1 MPKQNVNFKTDSA
14 KVKALDRLGESMRRD
29 RTFLLNEAVDQY
41 LAVQEYHLQ
50 EIEKGLA
57 QVRAGK
63 TQDYEAVKSSWMR
76 RLKQ

>member
-1 MPKQNVNFKTDSA
+1 MPKQNVNFKTDST
-14 KVKALDRLGESMRRD
+14 KVKTLDRLGKSMRRD

-57 QVRAGK
+57 AGRGR
-63 TQDYEAVKSSWMR
+63 QDA
-76 RLKQ
+76 RL

>member
-14 KVKALDRLGESMRRD
+14 KVRALDRLGASMRRD

-41 LAVQEYHLQ
+41 LAVQKYHLQ

-63 TQDYEAVKSSWMR
+63 TQDYEAVKASWVG
-76 RLKQ
+76 RLNK

>member
-14 KVKALDRLGESMRRD
+14 KVKALDRLGASMRRD

-41 LAVQEYHLQ
+41 LAVQKYHLQ

-63 TQDYEAVKSSWMR
+63 TQDYEAVKASWVG
-76 RLKQ
+76 RLSK

>member
-1 MPKQNVNFKTDSA
+1 MPKQNVNFKTDTA
-14 KVKALDRLGESMRRD
+14 KVKAIDRLGASMRRD

-41 LAVQEYHLQ
+41 LVVQEYHLQ

-57 QVRAGK
+57 QARAGK

-76 RLKQ
+76 RLSK

>member
-14 KVKALDRLGESMRRD
+14 KVKALDRLGASMRRD

-41 LAVQEYHLQ
+41 LAVQKYHLQ

-63 TQDYEAVKSSWMR
+63 TQDYEAVKASWVG
-76 RLKQ
+76 RLNK

>member
-1 MPKQNVNFKTDSA
+1 MPKQNINFKTDSA
-14 KVKALDRLGESMRRD
+14 KVKALDRLGQSMRRD

-57 QVRAGK
+57 QIRTGK
-63 TQDYEAVKSSWMR
+63 TQDYETVKASWMR
-76 RLKQ
+76 RLKP

>member
-1 MPKQNVNFKTDSA
+1 MSKQNVNFKTDSA

-50 EIEKGLA
+50 EIEKGLV

-63 TQDYEAVKSSWMR
+63 TQDYEAVKDSWMR

>member
-1 MPKQNVNFKTDSA
+1 
-14 KVKALDRLGESMRRD
+14 MRRD

-57 QVRAGK
+57 QAKAGE
-63 TQDYEAVKSSWMR
+63 TEDYEKVKASWMR
-76 RLKQ
+76 RLKR

>member
-1 MPKQNVNFKTDSA
+1 
-14 KVKALDRLGESMRRD
+14 MRRD

-41 LAVQEYHLQ
+41 LVVQEYHLQ

-57 QVRAGK
+57 QARAGK

-76 RLKQ
+76 RLSK